1 MGSQIINSNLKAVEA
16 ELREEKSR
24 FAKAFHQGKSM
35 SELKD
40 VVDKIHL
47 LEKKFTA
54 LTLHNYNRQ

>member
-1 MGSQIINSNLKAVEA
+1 MQHSITNTNIQQLEA
-16 ELREEKSR
+16 ELREEKSK

-40 VVDKIHL
+40 VVNKIRL

-54 LTLHNYNRQ
+54 LALQNFNNQ

>member
-1 MGSQIINSNLKAVEA
+1 MPSHITNTNIKEVEA
-16 ELREEKSR
+16 ELREEKSK

-40 VVDKIHL
+40 VVDRIHS

-54 LTLHNYNRQ
+54 LTLHNYNKQ